1 MARTRPGPAIRAAVL
16 LLGAVALHHPSA
28 AAQDTVPRAER
39 ITLPDALRRAEEASL
54 ELRLAREGVT
64 AAQARVVTAGTRP
77 NPTLGVDREQLGGDG
92 SYHETI
98 LSVGQQLDLTG
109 QRGAAREAARR
120 EVATADARLAA
131 ETARVRAEV
140 RTAYLRATGAEARLA
155 VLDDA
160 VLVFREAERVGQSR
174 YREGDISAYELQRL
188 QVETAR
194 YETLLAEARLEL
206 LRSGREL
213 ATLTFFGP
221 GREGLVLL
229 PADSLTGLLGPGG
242 ALAADSALVLA
253 RGRADVRAAQA
264 EVEAARA
271 RVALAGRGRRFN
283 PTLTVGAKEQA
294 GGMYG
299 GVLGVSVPLPVSDRN
314 QGPIAEAEAALAQA
328 ETRLALTVRAA
339 ETDVLRALDRQR
351 SLADRLTLREGLL
364 ARTGTL
370 LQSARVAYAEGE
382 MTLLELLDAAETY
395 RTAREQADALL
406 ADYLLSVADVERAI
420 GGTDR

>member
-1 MARTRPGPAIRAAVL
+1 LARTRTGRAICAAFL
-16 LLGAVALHHPSA
+16 LLGAVSLHHPRA
-28 AAQDTVPRAER
+28 LAQDTVPRVQR
-39 ITLPDALRRAEEASL
+39 ITLEDALRRMEQSSL
-54 ELRLAREGVT
+54 DLRLAREAV
-64 AAQARVVTAGTRP
+64 AAARARAVTAGTRP
-77 NPTLGVDREQLGGDG
+77 NPTLGIDREQLGGNG
-92 SYHETI
+92 GYHETV
-98 LSVGQQLDLTG
+98 LTVGRSLDVTG
-109 QRGAAREAARR
+109 QREARR
-120 EVATADARLAA
+120 EVAGREVAAAEARLAA
-131 ETARVRAEV
+131 DAAHARAQV
-140 RTAYLRATGAEARLA
+140 RTAYLRAVGAEARLA
-155 VLDDA
+155 VLSDA
-160 VLVFREAERVGQSR
+160 VLVFREAERAGQSR

-194 YETLLAEARLEL
+194 YETMLAEARLEQ
-206 LRSGREL
+206 LRAGREL
-213 ATLTFFGP
+213 ASLTAFEP

-229 PADSLTGLLGPGG
+229 PADSLTGLLAPAAALSGDA
-242 ALAADSALVLA
+242 ALALA
-253 RGRADVRAAQA
+253 RRRADVRAAEA
-264 EVEAARA
+264 DVEAARA

-283 PTLTVGAKEQA
+283 PTVTAGLKEQA

-299 GVLGVSVPLPVSDRN
+299 GVLGVSVPLPLSDRN

-328 ETRLALTVRAA
+328 ETRLALAVRAA
-339 ETDVLRALDRQR
+339 EADVLRALDRQR

-406 ADYLLSVADVERAI
+406 AEYLLSVADVERAI